1 MKFAVFSVFVALTF
15 FVHFLPVRKVKRFS
29 ASNGILMVAFIE
41 QTLQE
46 LSKDLVTKRETT
58 TMYAL

>member
-1 MKFAVFSVFVALTF
+1 MKFAVFSVLHLLF
-15 FVHFLPVRKVKRFS
+15 FVHFSPVRKVKRFS
-29 ASNGILMVAFIE
+29 ASNGMLTVAFIE

-58 TMYAL
+58 TIYAL